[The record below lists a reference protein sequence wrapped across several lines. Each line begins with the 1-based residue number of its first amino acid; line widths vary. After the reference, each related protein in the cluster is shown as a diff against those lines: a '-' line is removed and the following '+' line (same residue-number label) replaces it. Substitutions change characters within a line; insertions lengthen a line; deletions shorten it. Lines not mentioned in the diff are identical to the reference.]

1 MMLDETS
8 ELYGQQG
15 VLMGVAW
22 DIDCASGN
30 SKHHAMYLVLL
41 LKGIVLLMLSQDMS
55 KSRFVSNVK

>member
-1 MMLDETS
+1 
-8 ELYGQQG
+8 
-15 VLMGVAW
+15 VAW